1 MGIRS
6 PASRHTSSCDR
17 QVASEQCVQ
26 AIHVTDGACLAVERQ
41 QVVIDPEPEAHVW
54 VHEQVQDCTT
64 RYTSVFVDVTLAVC
78 NLNNSTHWVYDH
90 ALNAVRCTAGNVDE
104 HVDEK
109 RTSVLDAS
117 LMNSVSC
124 DLDAMTGQGL
134 EPCAP
139 RWMSA
144 VP

>member
-41 QVVIDPEPEAHVW
+41 QVVIDPETKAHVW

-64 RYTSVFVDVTLAVC
+64 RYTSVFVNVTLAVC

-90 ALNAVRCTAGNVDE
+90 ALDAVRCTARNVDE

-109 RTSVLDAS
+109 NKCTRCVLD
-117 LMNSVSC
+117 
-124 DLDAMTGQGL
+124 DAMTGQGL